1 MRRVGRSA
9 DTRVAVG
16 RRDEAQRVQ
25 YAARDGSIGNCV
37 RVHAWVRLFRSA
49 RVLSQASVTVR
60 PTGSHGTRGV
70 LERHSMG
77 TRGVLEGYS
86 RGTLRGTRG
95 VLERHSMGTRGVL
108 EGYSEGPWRGAFC
121 SLADG
126 ITLDT
131 RYAAR
136 ITAPATYLL
145 SDVAQCS

>member
-1 MRRVGRSA
+1 MKRNACS
-9 DTRVAVG
+9 
-16 RRDEAQRVQ
+16 
-25 YAARDGSIGNCV
+25 YAARDGSIGHCV
-37 RVHAWVRLFRSA
+37 RAHAWVRLFRSA

-60 PTGSHGTRGV
+60 PTGSH
-70 LERHSMG
+70 
-77 TRGVLEGYS
+77 
-86 RGTLRGTRG
+86 GTRG